1 MATFD
6 STYLL
11 ELARERSAA
20 GRSEL
25 AATVSDLFS
34 GDGDQLS
41 DRERAI
47 MFEILHRIVKDAEME
62 VRKVISSRLADR
74 ADAPSEL
81 LALLGNDEI
90 EVAYPILT
98 ESTVL
103 HDQSLI
109 EIIRNRTL
117 EHQMAVAIRH
127 SVSEDVTDALVETG
141 DERVIKTL
149 LQNENADISNAT
161 MEFLVEQSE
170 RVDSFQEPIL
180 LRKELRPEMAK
191 RMYMWVSAAL
201 RKYIVDNCGA
211 NLSDIDDLIEDAVFE
226 TVGDQRGSGTNV
238 SKSEQ
243 LAQEL
248 SKDGKV
254 SPELMIRALQDGEVK
269 LFVNLMSKGANL
281 REELVMRFVLEPG
294 GEGMAVACKALN
306 LSDYEYQRVFSYCQ
320 KARPKKDDKN
330 AKTVEAAI
338 KFFRNVDKK
347 SAVEVLKRWRRDK
360 NYLSALRDLEVI

>member
-1 MATFD
+1 MTTFD
-6 STYLL
+6 SNYLL
-11 ELARERSAA
+11 ELARQRSAA

-34 GDGDQLS
+34 GTGDQLT
-41 DRERAI
+41 DRERSL

-74 ADAPSEL
+74 DDAPVEL
-81 LALLGNDEI
+81 VELLGNDEI
-90 EVAYPILT
+90 DVAYPILT
-98 ESTVL
+98 ESSVL
-103 HDQSLI
+103 RDQSLI

-149 LQNENADISNAT
+149 LQNENANISKAT

-180 LRKELRPEMAK
+180 LRKELEPEMAK

-201 RKYIVDNCGA
+201 RKYIVDKSGI

-226 TVGDQRGSGTNV
+226 TVGDPRTQEDKLT
-238 SKSEQ
+238 KSEQ

-248 SKDGKV
+248 QKEGKV
-254 SPELMIRALQDGEVK
+254 SPELMIRALQDGEVR
-269 LFVNLMSKGANL
+269 LFVNLISKGANL

-294 GEGMAVACKALN
+294 GEGLAVACKALN
-306 LSDYEYQRVFSYCQ
+306 LSDYEYQRVFSYCR
-320 KARPKKDDKN
+320 KARPHQEEDQVKS
-330 AKTVEAAI
+330 VEAAI
-338 KFFRNVDKK
+338 KFYRNIDKD
-347 SAVEVLKRWRRDK
+347 SANEVIRRWRRDK